1 MGDSS
6 SGSSGGGGSSSNDSG
21 SDVKAVLGTDGKTD
35 NYFGGE
41 GKADGPGHGHVVVN
55 DRGGVEY
62 SRDASSSQGTQSS
75 GGGK

>member
-1 MGDSS
+1 MSDSS
-6 SGSSGGGGSSSNDSG
+6 SGGSGGGSSSSG
-21 SDVKAVLGTDGKTD
+21 NSSSDVKAVLGTDGKTD

-41 GKADGPGHGHVVVN
+41 GRADGPGHGHIVVN

-62 SRDASSSQGTQSS
+62 SRDAQSSRDTQSS